1 MAGAVPVTVSFD
13 GSSRSAWLWAQ
24 AAVLFLVLV
33 LALPSRRGDVD
44 DDSDAFEDD
53 VAPEV
58 TA

>member
-1 MAGAVPVTVSFD
+1 
-13 GSSRSAWLWAQ
+13 
-24 AAVLFLVLV
+24 VLL

-53 VAPEV
+53 AMNPEV